1 MPAEDRSYDAHMVDT
16 SGRISLRDRTRDDL
30 YQLISSGGDITR
42 PDLIELTGMSRS
54 TINHA
59 VGRLLA
65 DGRIVESE
73 VEVKGRGSGSGRPA
87 TKLVAVASG
96 APVGGID
103 FGHNHIQV
111 AVADSLGRPLGER
124 SLEVDVDLRA
134 QQAMKI
140 AANLL
145 GELVW
150 EHSLSALASVVAGI
164 PGPLDRATGVV
175 KSPTILSGWVELA
188 PAAELQRLV
197 NAPVRVENDAVLGAY
212 GELKRGSGR
221 ARSAFLYV
229 KASHGIGA
237 SIVIDGKP
245 YRGATG
251 LAGEIGH
258 TKLPGRTE
266 SCRCGNRGCLEAVV
280 SVQQI
285 REQIAHTHP
294 TMDPL
299 SIDLREASDEIIGRI
314 LNEAGRTLGGV
325 LATLCDLLNPEA
337 VIIGG
342 ELGAAAPRFLDGVA
356 ASIERHAQPATAA
369 AVEVT
374 PAELGVR
381 AELVGALELAA
392 VAAPR

>member
-1 MPAEDRSYDAHMVDT
+1 MVDT
-16 SGRISLRDRTRDDL
+16 SGRISARERTREDL
-30 YQLISSGGDITR
+30 YALISGAEDLTR
-42 PDLIELTGMSRS
+42 PDLIERTGMSRS
-54 TINHA
+54 TINNA

-65 DGRIVESE
+65 DGRVVESDAE
-73 VEVKGRGSGSGRPA
+73 SKGRGSGSGRPA

-96 APVGGID
+96 AAVGGID

-124 SLEVDVDLRA
+124 SVEVDVDLRA
-134 QQAMKI
+134 DQSMQI
-140 AANLL
+140 AARLL
-145 GELVW
+145 GELQW
-150 EHSLSALASVVAGI
+150 EHSTGELSSVVAGI
-164 PGPLDRATGVV
+164 PGPLDQTTGLV

-188 PAAELQRLV
+188 PADELRRVLKV
-197 NAPVRVENDAVLGAY
+197 PVKVENDAVLGAY
-212 GELKRGSGR
+212 GELRRGSGR
-221 ARSAFLYV
+221 SHSTFLYV

-245 YRGATG
+245 FRGATG

-258 TKLPGRTE
+258 TNLPGRTE

-285 REQIAHTHP
+285 RQQVEHTHP
-294 TMDPL
+294 
-299 SIDLREASDEIIGRI
+299 SIDPASVDLRDSADEITKRI

-342 ELGAAAPRFLDGVA
+342 ELGEANARFIDGIA
-356 ASIERHAQPATAA
+356 SSIERYAQPATAA
-369 AVEVT
+369 VARVI
-374 PAELGVR
+374 PASLGVR
-381 AELVGALELAA
+381 AELIGALELAA
-392 VAAPR
+392 AAVVR